1 MDSDGYR
8 IIPIV
13 REEAGVAG
21 PALQIEEINDD
32 DIDYDD
38 DYLYDSLNDNQ
49 IYHVE
54 DVDDDEF
61 DLLMQG
67 HNAQNRNDH
76 QKSELTANMEHHHK
90 IDETTGRKSAN
101 SNRENPGEA
110 KGMELLFQLLQE
122 EKKLLDEQLN
132 HDMKLLRQNNNATVI
147 YFE

>member
-1 MDSDGYR
+1 MDADGYR

-61 DLLMQG
+61 DLLMQR
-67 HNAQNRNDH
+67 HNAQNRTDH
-76 QKSELTANMEHHHK
+76 QDSALTANIAHPPH

-101 SNRENPGEA
+101 INRENPGEA

-132 HDMKLLRQNNNATVI
+132 HHMKLLRQNNNATVI

>member
-1 MDSDGYR
+1 MDADGYR

-32 DIDYDD
+32 DTDYDD

-49 IYHVE
+49 LYHVE

-61 DLLMQG
+61 DLLMQR
-67 HNAQNRNDH
+67 HNAQNRKDH
-76 QKSELTANMEHHHK
+76 QESELTANIEHHHK

-132 HDMKLLRQNNNATVI
+132 HDMKLLRQNNNTTVI